1 MSRLSVAACSALAL
15 CCFAGNS
22 LLCRAALSRDLVDPA
37 SFTALRLVSGTATL
51 WLILRARGE
60 GRSGSGS
67 WPAAAALFLY
77 AAAFSLSYRGLTAA
91 TGALLLFGAVQVT
104 MVGVARWRGERF
116 GGLQLLGSVAAV
128 GGLVYLVLPGVT
140 APPIGSAALMLIA
153 GCAWG
158 SYTLF
163 GRSAVDAL
171 AETAGNFARTV
182 PLTVALMATWWFI
195 ESWGAI
201 EPATVRV
208 GAEGAA
214 LAVASGALTSG
225 VGYAIWYAA
234 LPSLPSITAAA
245 LQLSVPVLTGFGG
258 ALWLAEAPSARLV
271 ISAIATL
278 GGIGLVIAASRDRAK
293 SIEGESP

>member
-1 MSRLSVAACSALAL
+1 M
-15 CCFAGNS
+15 
-22 LLCRAALSRDLVDPA
+22 
-37 SFTALRLVSGTATL
+37 
-51 WLILRARGE
+51 
-60 GRSGSGS
+60 
-67 WPAAAALFLY
+67 Y
-77 AAAFSLSYRGLTAA
+77 AAAFSLSYRGLAAA

-104 MVGVARWRGERF
+104 MIGVARWRGERF
-116 GGLQLLGSVAAV
+116 DGLQLLGSVAAV

-140 APPIGSAALMLIA
+140 APPAGSAALMLIS

-158 SYTLF
+158 AYTLF

-182 PLTVALMATWWFI
+182 PLTVGLMAAWWLV
-195 ESWGAI
+195 ETWGALA
-201 EPATVRV
+201 PVSVRV

-225 VGYAIWYAA
+225 VGYAVWYAA

-258 ALWLAEAPSARLV
+258 AIWLAEAPSARLV
-271 ISAIATL
+271 VSALATL
-278 GGIGLVIAASRDRAK
+278 GGIGLVIAASRERQETD
-293 SIEGESP
+293 EGGFP